1 MPRSFEKKK
10 RDKCVAYQALISIDI
25 TLVLGQIYLGKKFLG
40 DLTLNQTHIWAGYRE
55 LLI

>member
-1 MPRSFEKKK
+1 MGRNRHDE
-10 RDKCVAYQALISIDI
+10 CVVISIDI
-25 TLVLGQIYLGKKFLG
+25 NLVLGQIYLGKKFLG